1 MICPLHS
8 ERKEN
13 TTQITI
19 MYISHF
25 KIIVFMKV
33 LLQTLSKQCAH
44 QSPDDDD
51 DVVHCSC
58 FVLCDDEDCVLVSVM
73 KC

>member
-13 TTQITI
+13 NKQITI

-33 LLQTLSKQCAH
+33 LLQTLSKQCE
-44 QSPDDDD
+44 SPDEDD
-51 DVVHCSC
+51 DVDHCVVLSC
-58 FVLCDDEDCVLVSVM
+58 VM
-73 KC
+73 MKIVFCSQS

>member
-13 TTQITI
+13 RTQITI

-33 LLQTLSKQCAH
+33 LLQTLSTQCE
-44 QSPDDDD
+44 SPDEDD
-51 DVVHCSC
+51 DVGHCSC